1 MIKIPSDQVFKL
13 GQTYRIG
20 DEKSLQEKSNGEEEE
35 VKEIG
40 EEQEEKVCIKAEQEE
55 FADSLPVVGIVN

>member
-1 MIKIPSDQVFKL
+1 MVKL
-13 GQTYRIG
+13 EQTYRIR

-40 EEQEEKVCIKAEQEE
+40 EEQEEKVCIKAEEE
-55 FADSLPVVGIVN
+55 EVADSLPVVGIVN